1 MLRGGSP
8 STQDLMTMFGGTAF
22 AGRMPFERY
31 FRDDRTGVVVGVAN
45 DQAYQIIAGILFR
58 KIDVYLTAKTMEDT
72 VESTSI
78 VGPSLTK
85 PVEGDVSLGRWS
97 GGG

>member
-31 FRDDRTGVVVGVAN
+31 FRDDRTGVVMGVAN
-45 DQAYQIIAGILFR
+45 DQAYQIIDGILFR
-58 KIDVYLTAKTMEDT
+58 KIDVYLTAKTMDDPLYQPCFRVCLQT
-72 VESTSI
+72 LK
-78 VGPSLTK
+78 G
-85 PVEGDVSLGRWS
+85 
-97 GGG
+97 